1 MSTDERRM
9 QKVFEL
15 YLEERKVDP
24 SAVCIF
30 FTYADGNP
38 GYKLTNS
45 AKRRLQHPY
54 TTANNNNQQTQRRH
68 TSEVTQ
74 TARRRHRPPATV
86 LVDQMPGS
94 AKNKRKRLGTASPTS
109 PHLSPTM
116 PATTTS
122 TPEVIWEKPQTKH
135 ATPNTSSLPNVSR
148 QFSDDL
154 ADADNVEVTKSNF
167 FHDNKFSIL
176 ANSNDSDGNSDNSE
190 IGGSD
195 DDNGTNHINSSS
207 GNNNGNDDPY
217 IYPNFPT
224 KCPDCGSRHM
234 VVSDRCSPFQHSTCE
249 KCPTCSDLCMVMW
262 PDLIQPPPLT
272 APTPPSPKN
281 PN

>member
-1 MSTDERRM
+1 MSSDDRRLR
-9 QKVFEL
+9 KVFEL
-15 YLEERKVDP
+15 YLEERKADP
-24 SAVCIF
+24 STVFIS

-74 TARRRHRPPATV
+74 TARRRHRPPAAV
-86 LVDQMPGS
+86 LVNQMPGT
-94 AKNKRKRLGTASPTS
+94 AKNKQKRMGTASPTS

-122 TPEVIWEKPQTKH
+122 TPEVIRETPQTKQ

-176 ANSNDSDGNSDNSE
+176 ANSNDSDDNSDNGE
-190 IGGSD
+190 IGGSG
-195 DDNGTNHINSSS
+195 DDNGTN
-207 GNNNGNDDPY
+207 NGNVNSVDY
-217 IYPNFPT
+217 THFPT
-224 KCPDCGSRHM
+224 KCPYCCSRHM

-249 KCPTCSDLCMVMW
+249 KCPVCRELCMNMW

-272 APTPPSPKN
+272 TSTPPSPKKTN
-281 PN
+281 

>member
-1 MSTDERRM
+1 M
-9 QKVFEL
+9 
-15 YLEERKVDP
+15 
-24 SAVCIF
+24 
-30 FTYADGNP
+30 
-38 GYKLTNS
+38 
-45 AKRRLQHPY
+45 
-54 TTANNNNQQTQRRH
+54 
-68 TSEVTQ
+68 
-74 TARRRHRPPATV
+74 
-86 LVDQMPGS
+86 
-94 AKNKRKRLGTASPTS
+94 GTASPTS

-122 TPEVIWEKPQTKH
+122 TPEVIRETPQTKQ

-148 QFSDDL
+148 QFPDDL

-176 ANSNDSDGNSDNSE
+176 ANSNDSDDNSDNGE
-190 IGGSD
+190 IGGSG
-195 DDNGTNHINSSS
+195 DDNGTN
-207 GNNNGNDDPY
+207 NGNGNSVDY
-217 IYPNFPT
+217 THFPN
-224 KCPDCGSRHM
+224 KCPYCCSRHM